1 MHRFHP
7 SIPAELIRNRA
18 LGGAL
23 SVAWLEALPSLIEEC
38 ARHWDLRL
46 DPPFPRLS
54 FNYAAPARLPDG
66 SIAVLKICP
75 ADDEFASEAAATAAF
90 AGPHSVA
97 LLDADLPR
105 GALLLERLQPG
116 TPIGALA
123 EDDEATAIA
132 VDVMKQLWITP
143 PPDGPYPTLE
153 YWFRGFGD
161 LAALFPR
168 MGGPPASLLRHYEE
182 IVARLLAD
190 TTQPALLHGDLNYG
204 NVLLS
209 ARGWIAIDPKGV
221 IGDPAFDAAILLHDK
236 TDDIFASNDPAAFL
250 ARRLDIIV
258 EHTGMD
264 RAWVR
269 DWGIAYAVLS
279 AVWTAEASPT
289 GWEDTMACAEV
300 LLSL

>member
-7 SIPAELIRNRA
+7 SIPAELIRNRS
-18 LGGAL
+18 LSGA
-23 SVAWLEALPSLIEEC
+23 SGVAWLESLPVLIEEC
-38 ARHWDLRL
+38 VQHWNLHL
-46 DPPFPRLS
+46 ELPFPSLS
-54 FNYAAPARLPDG
+54 FNYAAPVLLPDG
-66 SIAVLKICP
+66 HDAVLKICP
-75 ADDEFASEAAATAAF
+75 ADDEFASEGASTRAF
-90 AGPHSVA
+90 AGAHSVA

-123 EDDEATAIA
+123 DDDQATGIA
-132 VDVMKQLWITP
+132 VDVAQQLWIAP

-168 MGGPPASLLRHYEE
+168 VGGPSPSLLRRYEE
-182 IVARLLAD
+182 LVARLLAE
-190 TTQPALLHGDLNYG
+190 TPQSALLHGDLNYG

-221 IGDPAFDAAILLHDK
+221 LGDPAFDAAKLLHDR
-236 TDDIFASNDPAAFL
+236 TEHIFATADPAAAL
-250 ARRLDIIV
+250 ARRLGIIV
-258 EHTGMD
+258 QHTGMD
-264 RAWVR
+264 RAGLR

-279 AVWTAEASPT
+279 AVWTVEASPT
-289 GWEDTMACAEV
+289 GWEDAMACAEA